1 MFNYLLGELR
11 ALSTTIKSERFI
23 TKERFFKSEK
33 NNPFEF
39 SIPEAPLRQQA
50 CKKLNLIFQA
60 ALSLPFLA
68 MMHRAKTPGAAAL
81 RFALASPTKC
91 KTQAGRP
98 FPIVLQTELV
108 RSFLAFVLSY
118 QFVCCWNLEIT
129 PWQFQ
134 VMSHQPWR

>member
-11 ALSTTIKSERFI
+11 ALSTTIKNERFI

-81 RFALASPTKC
+81 CFALASPTKC

-98 FPIVLQTELV
+98 FPIV